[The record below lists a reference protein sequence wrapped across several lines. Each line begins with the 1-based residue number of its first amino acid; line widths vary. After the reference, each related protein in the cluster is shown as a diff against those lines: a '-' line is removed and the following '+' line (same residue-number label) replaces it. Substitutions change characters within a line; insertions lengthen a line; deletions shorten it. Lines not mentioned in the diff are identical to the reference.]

1 MKLRGV
7 GLEINDPHSAL
18 SVRMVYFFSRLSV
31 VPRFYS
37 SRACNRE
44 NGSRVIDARMAGPG
58 GLLIRQAAGCAVTP
72 FQANE
77 L

>member
-18 SVRMVYFFSRLSV
+18 SVRIVYLFSRLSV

-44 NGSRVIDARMAGPG
+44 NGSCVIDVRMAGPG
-58 GLLIRQAAGCAVTP
+58 GLLIRQAAWCAVAP
-72 FQANE
+72 FQASE